1 MEPGIGALISGGL
14 NLMGDLFTQT
24 SARSAYQSRYQDEV
38 ADMRKAGLNPALAY
52 GANPG
57 SPNTATFSGLGDA
70 TMSGYQAAQQAKE
83 TAART
88 DLTQSQANLLK
99 AQSADLV
106 DQVKLRNYLI
116 NADVNLRGEQL
127 SNLNVDTSAKTI
139 ARDRSLATY
148 DSDIQGRKARNQSA
162 VTAAQIMKQ
171 ELPQAQS
178 IGNWFRAHPDLGGWL
193 NSAGGL
199 SKLMSMMPAIPAE

>member
-1 MEPGIGALISGGL
+1 MLPLVGAALAGGL
-14 NLMGDLFTQT
+14 NLLGDVFTQT
-24 SARSAYQSRYQDEV
+24 TARSAYKSRYQDEV
-38 ADMRKAGLNPALAY
+38 ADLKAAGLNPALAY

-57 SPNTATFSGLGDA
+57 SPNTATYSGLGEA
-70 TMSGYQAAQQAKE
+70 TTSGYQAAQQAKE
-83 TAART
+83 AAART

-139 ARDRSLATY
+139 ARNRALATY
-148 DSDIQGRKARNQSA
+148 DSDIARNKAQTKLTQLA
-162 VTAAQIMKQ
+162 IPQGAALAK
-171 ELPQAQS
+171 
-178 IGNWFRAHPDLGGWL
+178 WFRAHPDLGGWL
-193 NSAGGL
+193 NSASGITSIL
-199 SKLMSMMPAIPAE
+199 KAIPAIGTEAP